1 MPFNWLAAVQAIPWG
16 QVIDNTPKL
25 IEATRKLF
33 SKSSK
38 PVPPL
43 EPAAQIPIPQ
53 TESGRLERLET
64 LAEANRN
71 ELVDLQHDL
80 QESVRLI
87 QVLAEQ
93 NAQMVI
99 AIEGLRR
106 RTRLLSWLG
115 VVLIISLVF
124 MFWQEAH
131 R

>member
-38 PVPPL
+38 PVPPI
-43 EPAAQIPIPQ
+43 EPAAQTPLPL
-53 TESGRLERLET
+53 TETGRLERLET
-64 LAEANRN
+64 LIETNRN
-71 ELVDLQHDL
+71 ELADLQHDL

-93 NAQMVI
+93 NAQMVV

-106 RTRLLSWLG
+106 RARLLSWLG
-115 VVLIISLVF
+115 AALVTGLVIV
-124 MFWQEAH
+124 FWLVAH
-131 R
+131 H